1 MTRIAHTTPPV
12 YPDGIPATKFA
23 SRIERENPE
32 GCAVALL
39 GIPDDTGISLN
50 NGIPGAKAGPDA
62 LRAALA
68 TMGVAEPHGWAWP
81 GVFDAG
87 DVEIAGDDLH
97 ATHDRVTDA
106 TSAILELGLLP
117 IAIGG
122 GHDLTYPF
130 VRAAAR
136 HHGVMHGIYLD
147 PHLDVRETDGSGMP
161 FRKILE
167 TGAASSLRIHGF
179 DPMSNTSAHTDWFL
193 SHGGRID
200 DLTQPHDPW
209 SAAPTFLSLDLDVL
223 DAAHAPGVSARNPMG
238 WTPERAAAWVRAAGS
253 IASVKCFDIM
263 ELSPPRDEH
272 DRTARLAARLLL
284 TFLRGYAD
292 RTHD

>member
-200 DLTQPHDPW
+200 DLTQPTTLVRGPDLPLARSGCPSTRHTRRASAPGTRWGGPPNAPRRGPAPPARSRASSASTSW
-209 SAAPTFLSLDLDVL
+209 SSPRRATSTTARPGSPP
-223 DAAHAPGVSARNPMG
+223 DAA
-238 WTPERAAAWVRAAGS
+238 
-253 IASVKCFDIM
+253 D
-263 ELSPPRDEH
+263 LSP
-272 DRTARLAARLLL
+272 RLRRSHA
-284 TFLRGYAD
+284 
-292 RTHD
+292 